1 MVAARVVLKI
11 PIREHDSVSS
21 LPASK
26 HAQGDERHGQ
36 PCLQTYWFVDPSRCR
51 PLPLL
56 SNRRPLTHEGARVG
70 STFLQSP
77 PAARPPLISL
87 PPNQDTF
94 SNVPKAEAPAIRQ
107 QRVAILMVAYW
118 YCLLL
123 QFDGRGGKTWVMQ
136 GEVSTLPTFFCGPDF
151 STSAVFFA
159 HGRQ

>member
-1 MVAARVVLKI
+1 M
-11 PIREHDSVSS
+11 
-21 LPASK
+21 
-26 HAQGDERHGQ
+26 
-36 PCLQTYWFVDPSRCR
+36 
-51 PLPLL
+51 
-56 SNRRPLTHEGARVG
+56 G

-87 PPNQDTF
+87 LPNQDAF

-136 GEVSTLPTFFCGPDF
+136 GEVSTLPTVFCGPDF